1 MKKKVYVTLQNGKSF
16 QGYRFGAESEV
27 SGELVFSTSMV
38 GYVETL
44 TDPANYGQII
54 VQTFPLIGNYGV
66 MTADMESEKAWA
78 KALIVRE
85 VCETPSN
92 FRLDGSL
99 NDFMKEQNI
108 VGVYGIDTRE
118 LTKVLREEGSQTA
131 FISDKPLF
139 SACPA
144 NCVATDCVQAV
155 APTQTTVYGDD
166 NAKYTLALLNLGTKK
181 SIIDGFVKQGCKVV
195 SLPATAT
202 AEEILAVGADG
213 VVIGDG
219 PGDPT
224 ENTQIIKQVKKLIS
238 KTVIFGVGLGHLIV
252 ALAFG
257 ADTRKLKYGH
267 RGANQPVKCLCCGKV
282 FITTQNHAYEVVSGT
297 VKKGE
302 VRFINVNDN
311 SCEGILYEDYKAFTI
326 QCAPDSFGVGR
337 VENPIYKKF
346 FALMKKENEN
356 A

>member
-1 MKKKVYVTLQNGKSF
+1 MKKKVFLTLQNGRSF
-16 QGYRFGAESEV
+16 QGWRFGADGEV
-27 SGELVFSTSMV
+27 SGELAFSTNMV

-44 TDPANYGQII
+44 TDPTNYGRII

-66 MTADMESEKAWA
+66 MKADMESGKAWA
-78 KALIVRE
+78 KAFIVRE
-85 VCETPSN
+85 ACEIPSN
-92 FRLDGSL
+92 FRLEDTL
-99 NDFMKEQNI
+99 DNFLKEQNV

-118 LTKVLREEGSQTA
+118 LTKVLREEGTMTA

-139 SACPA
+139 AGCPA
-144 NCVATDCVQAV
+144 DCVEKDCVQAV
-155 APTQTTVYGDD
+155 APTQKETFGEE
-166 NAKYTLALLNLGTKK
+166 NATYTLALLNLGTKK
-181 SIIDGFVKQGCKVV
+181 SIIEGFVNQNCKII

-202 AEEILAVGADG
+202 AEEMLAVGADG
-213 VVIGDG
+213 VIIGDG
-219 PGDPT
+219 PGDPK
-224 ENTQIIKQVKKLIS
+224 ENPQIIKEIKKIMG
-238 KTVIFGVGLGHLIV
+238 KTPVFGVGLGHLLI
-252 ALAFG
+252 ALALG

-282 FITTQNHAYEVVSGT
+282 YISAQNHDYEVVSKT

-311 SCEGILYEDYKAFTI
+311 SCEGIVYDDLNAITL
-326 QCAPDSFGVGR
+326 QCAPDSFGIGH

-346 FALMKKENEN
+346 FTLMKKENEN